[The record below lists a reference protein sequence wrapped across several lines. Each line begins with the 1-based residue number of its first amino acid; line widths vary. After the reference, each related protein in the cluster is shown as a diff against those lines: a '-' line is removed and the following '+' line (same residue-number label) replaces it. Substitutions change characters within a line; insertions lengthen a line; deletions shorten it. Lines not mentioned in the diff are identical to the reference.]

1 MGIRSS
7 LKPTASGIVARCSRV
22 GRGQGHAARKGRL
35 PWSQRRCDHH
45 GGVAERCAPSHPAAL
60 WTLERCWRH
69 LISSGMLGAVPREA
83 DESLVLV
90 NNHGDNSEPTS
101 TRISE
106 VMSEVRG
113 QEAGD

>member
-1 MGIRSS
+1 MDENPEVEADG
-7 LKPTASGIVARCSRV
+7 
-22 GRGQGHAARKGRL
+22 
-35 PWSQRRCDHH
+35 
-45 GGVAERCAPSHPAAL
+45 
-60 WTLERCWRH
+60 
-69 LISSGMLGAVPREA
+69 LGAVPREA